1 MKVMNCEVVNLN
13 NTAKL
18 NKSRIGNKPE
28 RQRNVLQA
36 RKDLTD
42 ARSLQSTSVV
52 EDASMAKVER
62 YGHGGDVWTAAA
74 AFGGRADEFLDY
86 SANINPLGPPLFV
99 RESLKQAWD
108 RMLQY
113 PDPAHRILKASLADR
128 LQVTESQ
135 LMLGN
140 GAAEC
145 MALVLLAYNPS
156 LVGVVSPC
164 FSEYEALAK
173 QYGANVLHVTG
184 SDPDYRAS
192 EDQIVSLIRKVE
204 VCFIGHPNNPTGA
217 LYDRS
222 TLRKAAIAAE
232 QSGCILVVD
241 EAFIDFLDDEAAYT
255 ALPLLTEFNHI
266 VILRSLTKFYAI
278 PGLRL
283 GYALAS
289 PTRIA
294 EMTRKQ
300 VTWSVNGFAL
310 AAGEALFDK
319 NNRQLLIEYEHQ
331 TRNMVSSERTWME
344 EQLTKQGVRSW
355 RSAANF
361 MLCHLPAPWSAE
373 KLQQQLGTRG
383 ILIRSCAM
391 YDGLQDGHFR
401 LAVKNRT
408 ANERLMQELVDVLR
422 L

>member
-1 MKVMNCEVVNLN
+1 MTK
-13 NTAKL
+13 
-18 NKSRIGNKPE
+18 I
-28 RQRNVLQA
+28 
-36 RKDLTD
+36 
-42 ARSLQSTSVV
+42 
-52 EDASMAKVER
+52 ER

-74 AFGGRADEFLDY
+74 TFGGRTDDFLDY

-99 RESLKQAWD
+99 SESLKHAWD

-128 LQVTESQ
+128 LQVAESQ

-145 MALVLLAYNPS
+145 MALVLLAYSPR

-164 FSEYEALAK
+164 FSEYESLAK
-173 QYGANVLHVTG
+173 QYGANVLRVTG
-184 SDPDYRAS
+184 KDPDYRAT
-192 EDQIVSLIRKVE
+192 EEQIVSLIREVE

-217 LYDRS
+217 LYDKS
-222 TLRKAAIAAE
+222 ILRKAAIAAE
-232 QSGCILVVD
+232 HSGCILVID

-255 ALPLLTEFNHI
+255 ALPLLSEFNHI

-283 GYALAS
+283 GYALAA
-289 PTRIA
+289 PARIA
-294 EMTRKQ
+294 ELTRKQ
-300 VTWSVNGFAL
+300 VTWSVNGLAL

-319 NNRQLLIEYEHQ
+319 NNRQLLMEYEHQ
-331 TRNMVSSERTWME
+331 TRSVVKSERAWME
-344 EQLTKQGVRSW
+344 AQLTTLGVRSW
-355 RSAANF
+355 QSAANF
-361 MLCHLPAPWSAE
+361 ILCYLPAPWSAE
-373 KLQQQLGTRG
+373 KLQQQLGMRG

-391 YDGLQDGHFR
+391 YDGLQEGHFR
-401 LAVKNRT
+401 LAVKDRA
-408 ANERLMQELVDVLR
+408 ANERLMREIEDVLR